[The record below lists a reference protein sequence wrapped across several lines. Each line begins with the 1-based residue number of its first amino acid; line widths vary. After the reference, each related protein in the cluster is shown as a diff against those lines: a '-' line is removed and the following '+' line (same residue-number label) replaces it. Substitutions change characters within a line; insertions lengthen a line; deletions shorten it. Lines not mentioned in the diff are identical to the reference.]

1 MLIELTSFEQSY
13 KLVKLLLLGLQVTP
27 INGRMGAQLI
37 GAVVET
43 VAELLEYQLE
53 AL

>member
-1 MLIELTSFEQSY
+1 MLIELTSLEQTY
-13 KLVKLLLLGLQVTP
+13 KLVKLLLLGFQITP
-27 INGRMGAQLI
+27 INGRMGAQFI
-37 GAVVET
+37 GAVVEP